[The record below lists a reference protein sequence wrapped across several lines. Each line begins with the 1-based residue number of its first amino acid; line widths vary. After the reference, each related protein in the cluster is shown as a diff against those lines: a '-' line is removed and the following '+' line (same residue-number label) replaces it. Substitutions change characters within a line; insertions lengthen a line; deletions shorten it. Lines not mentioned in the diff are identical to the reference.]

1 MIFDFCVSIYL
12 CVCFLCNGSEQI
24 NYPVANMVKI
34 KAFLALLMSYG
45 YSGVMIRILPIV
57 VVLWQFMNPDIALS
71 KIDPIPKPSVNQGRI
86 ISRNFNDL

>member
-1 MIFDFCVSIYL
+1 VF
-12 CVCFLCNGSEQI
+12 VCFLCNGSEQI

-71 KIDPIPKPSVNQGRI
+71 KLDPIPKPSVNEGRI
-86 ISRNFNDL
+86 SARNFNDL